1 MKLGSTVGLFSEFGE
16 NRYKKMK
23 EYGFDYAD
31 VPIDPES
38 LRQTKE
44 ECFEYARHEKALAD
58 EAGVTIWQIHGPWR
72 WPPHDETEE
81 IRAKRAE
88 FMKLSIDATAMIGAK
103 YWVIHPMMP
112 YGDNDTYPDFDVE
125 EFYKVNRDFF
135 KNIII
140 PYAKERGIVICFE
153 NMPMK
158 GMHISSPERT
168 LEFVRDINDENFKL
182 CLDTGHAAVLKSS
195 PAEAVRLA
203 GADLKTLHVHDNSGN
218 RDEHLLPLNG
228 IIDWADF
235 KAALTE
241 IGFDGVFSL
250 ETGWGSFIKN
260 GSFQTRIKALK
271 AILDEIVPN

>member
-1 MKLGSTVGLFSEFGE
+1 MKLGSTVALFSEFGE
-16 NRYKKMK
+16 HRYKKMK

-31 VPIDPES
+31 ISADPERFNGTDEEYIES
-38 LRQTKE
+38 LKREKE
-44 ECFEYARHEKALAD
+44 LAD
-58 EAGVTIWQIHGPWR
+58 EAGVTIWQVHGPWR

-81 IRAKRAE
+81 IREERARL
-88 FMKLSIDATAMIGAK
+88 MRLSLDAAAAIGTK
-103 YWVIHPMMP
+103 NWVIHPMMP
-112 YGDNDTYPDFDVE
+112 FGDYDVYPDLNID
-125 EFYKVNRDFF
+125 EFYRINYEFF
-135 KNIII
+135 RKLL
-140 PYAKERGIVICFE
+140 PYAKERGITICFE

-168 LEFVRDINDENFKL
+168 LEFVRGINDENFKL
-182 CLDTGHAAVLKSS
+182 CLDTGHAAILKSS

-250 ETGWGSFIKN
+250 ETGWGSFLRN
-260 GSFQTRIKALK
+260 GSIETRVKALK
-271 AILDEIVPN
+271 AILDEIVPD